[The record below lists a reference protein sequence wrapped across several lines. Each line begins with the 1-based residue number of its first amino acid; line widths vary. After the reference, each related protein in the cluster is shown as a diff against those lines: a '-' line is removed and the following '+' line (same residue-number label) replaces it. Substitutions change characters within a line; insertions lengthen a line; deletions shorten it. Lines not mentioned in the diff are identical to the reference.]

1 MNRSSIVNFY
11 KRFFI
16 TIIFLI
22 PIYVLI
28 DSTLGQNASNFTKIS
43 IYVLV
48 GLTVVSVVELI
59 RYKKMQK

>member
-1 MNRSSIVNFY
+1 MNRRSIVNFY

-16 TIIFLI
+16 TIIFLV

-28 DSTLGQNASNFTKIS
+28 DGALGQNASNFTKIS

-48 GLTVVSVVELI
+48 GLSVVSMVELI